1 MRIGVVGD
9 THNQMTN
16 VDTIV
21 ELFRA
26 ARIERLIHTGDI
38 TQPSVLERF
47 ARLDVPLVGV
57 FGNNDDSERERLA
70 REAARLGMDLAD
82 PPRTIEWAGRRILV
96 VHDPEASHHAHPDGG
111 SAGSAAAL
119 DVRAN
124 GADRL
129 AGHPAPIDR
138 DPSHDLVLHGHT
150 HRHRLERRGGTLIFN
165 PGECAGFLAGGN
177 AVGLV
182 DLVSLEAELLRF

>member
-26 ARIERLIHTGDI
+26 ARIDRLIHTGDI
-38 TQPSVLERF
+38 TRPHVLERF
-47 ARLDVPLVGV
+47 ARLDVPLLGV
-57 FGNNDDSERERLA
+57 FGNNDHPEREPLA
-70 REAARLGMDLAD
+70 TEAARLGMDLGD
-82 PPRTIEWAGRRILV
+82 PPRRVEWAGRRILV
-96 VHDPEASHHAHPDGG
+96 VHDPEDSPHAHPDREPRAPHVHGDRG
-111 SAGSAAAL
+111 SSGESS
-119 DVRAN
+119 D
-124 GADRL
+124 
-129 AGHPAPIDR
+129 AP
-138 DPSHDLVLHGHT
+138 PHAPPHDLVLHGHT
-150 HRHRLERRGGTLIFN
+150 HRHRLERRRGTLIFN
-165 PGECAGFLAGGN
+165 PGECAGFMAGRN

>member
-16 VDTIV
+16 VETIV
-21 ELFRA
+21 ELFRS

-38 TQPSVLERF
+38 TQPGVLERF
-47 ARLDVPLVGV
+47 ARLDVPLLGV
-57 FGNNDDSERERLA
+57 FGNNDQADRERLA
-70 REAARLGMDLAD
+70 AEATRLGMDLGD

-96 VHDPEASHHAHPDGG
+96 VHDPEESHHAHPNGASGDTSDGSG
-111 SAGSAAAL
+111 ISAGWR
-119 DVRAN
+119 DQPPR
-124 GADRL
+124 
-129 AGHPAPIDR
+129 IDR

-165 PGECAGFLAGGN
+165 PGECAGFMSGRN